1 MSPGDTAVNKAM
13 ISDCISFCSTWGITM
28 LNRIKKKVKYK
39 QYQVYKSAKKK
50 NKAEL
55 EDGMPLGFG
64 ERKEH

>member
-1 MSPGDTAVNKAM
+1 MGPRDTAVNKAM

-28 LNRIKKKVKYK
+28 LNRIKKVKYK
-39 QYQVYKSAKKK
+39 QYQVCKSAEKK